1 MTPDTVSIHGLK
13 VRATIGV
20 WDWEREI
27 EQTLL
32 IDLDMRTDISA
43 AAQSDALEDA
53 LDYDAVSRRITDWVR
68 ETRPKLI
75 EVLAEG
81 IANLVLGYE
90 CVTAVGVSVR
100 KPGAVAA
107 AESVAVSIW
116 RQSEA

>member
-1 MTPDTVSIHGLK
+1 MTPDTVSIRGLK
-13 VRATIGV
+13 VVATIGV

-32 IDLDMRTDISA
+32 IDLDIQTDISA
-43 AAQSDALEDA
+43 AAQSDALDDA
-53 LDYDAVSRRITDWVR
+53 LDYDAVSRQVTDWVR
-68 ETRPKLI
+68 ERRPKLI

-81 IANLVLGYE
+81 IANLVLGHE
-90 CVTAVGVSVR
+90 PVTAIGVTVR